1 MIGLCSAPKKVVRWI
16 LTSYVQRQLSPILT
30 YDACDEKRAR
40 ESVTTS
46 HNNQIWDFVEEGQIR
61 ATRSI
66 DCYLPALTTKFFFST
81 RPPSSV
87 CFFFWGK
94 LLALSIPKAYFQ
106 REWWLE
112 KEWRT
117 LEWQIYVCALD
128 FQGKCY
134 EDSWDYPL
142 LWFLYSL
149 IILIHIITC
158 VWKLRFISIVWGIFL
173 IRWKTS
179 ETNWRE
185 MGEWPPTMQQLL
197 W

>member
-1 MIGLCSAPKKVVRWI
+1 MVRWI

-149 IILIHIITC
+149 IILIQIIAC

-179 ETNWRE
+179 EMNWRE
-185 MGEWPPTMQQLL
+185 MGEWPPLCNNYFGRLL
-197 W
+197 WYGFILV